1 MQKPTGGYEL
11 PISEKYMISIKE
23 AGAYFNIGS
32 KKMRRLA
39 ETNEGS
45 FALHSGN
52 RYLICRPRF
61 EEYLLKL
68 MENPS
73 ETAEVLEGDG
83 VELE

>member
-1 MQKPTGGYEL
+1 MQKPAGGYEL

-23 AGAYFNIGS
+23 AGAYFNIGV

-39 ETNEGS
+39 ETNEGG
-45 FALHSGN
+45 FALYSGN
-52 RYLICRPRF
+52 RYLICRTRF

-73 ETAEVLEGDG
+73 EAAEIKGED
-83 VELE
+83 E

>member
-1 MQKPTGGYEL
+1 MQKTTGGYEL
-11 PISEKYMISIKE
+11 PICEKYMISIKE

-39 ETNEGS
+39 ETNEGD
-45 FALHSGN
+45 FALYSGN

-73 ETAEVLEGDG
+73 KVEEVLEED
-83 VELE
+83 E

>member
-11 PISEKYMISIKE
+11 PISEKYMISIKQ
-23 AGAYFNIGS
+23 AGVYFNIGV

-45 FALHSGN
+45 FALYSGN
-52 RYLICRPRF
+52 RYLICRPRC

-68 MENPS
+68 MENTS
-73 ETAEVLEGDG
+73 EAAEALAEED
-83 VELE
+83 E

>member
-1 MQKPTGGYEL
+1 MQRTTGGYEL
-11 PISEKYMISIKE
+11 PISEKCMISIKE
-23 AGAYFNIGS
+23 AGAYFNIGV

-39 ETNEGS
+39 ETNEDD
-45 FALHSGN
+45 FALYSGN

-73 ETAEVLEGDG
+73 EAAEVKGED
-83 VELE
+83 E